1 MRQFADQIACG
12 LRDRGH
18 RVDEITAPVIMS
30 RLLPRTHPA
39 AKWLGYVDQ
48 FLIFPPRLYL
58 KVRQL
63 PVGSLCVLSDQ
74 ALAPWLGWFARRP
87 HVVHCHDLLA
97 LEAAVGLQPFHR
109 PSTSGCCYQY
119 WIRRGFRRG
128 RCFLSV
134 SAATKKALENHLL
147 HRPHLSAV
155 LYNYLHP
162 RFSVIPPSQSATL
175 IQRTLPGIDE
185 QTFVL
190 HIGRNWYKNRLGVL
204 EIFGQLHFLQP
215 SVHLILVGSPD
226 EVMQAWL
233 QKHSDLK
240 PLVHVLDRASDDLIV
255 ALYNRAA
262 VLLFP
267 SHGEGFGWPILEALA
282 CGCPVITTDRPPM
295 TEVGGDAVVFIP
307 PAPSPPQALAAWAR
321 AAAEQV
327 DLVLRRSPAEHEL
340 IRQLGFAQAHRFQHE
355 TWLDQLES
363 FYLQALVFQGTKPYM
378 A

>member
-1 MRQFADQIACG
+1 MRQFADQIADG
-12 LRDRGH
+12 LRSRGH
-18 RVDEITAPVIMS
+18 RVEEITAPVIMR

-39 AKWLGYVDQ
+39 AKWLGYVDK
-48 FLIFPPRLYL
+48 FLIFPPRLFL

-63 PVGSLCVLSDQ
+63 PVGTLCVLSDQ
-74 ALAPWLGWFARRP
+74 ALAPWLWWLGRRP

-97 LEAAVGLQPFHR
+97 LEAAIGLQPFHR
-109 PSTSGCCYQY
+109 PSTSGCCYQN

-147 HRPHLSAV
+147 YPPQLSAV

-162 RFSVIPPSQSATL
+162 RFSVIPPSQSASL
-175 IQRTLPGIDE
+175 IQRVLPRIDE
-185 QTFVL
+185 QPFVL

-204 EIFGQLHFLQP
+204 EIFWQFHFLQP
-215 SVHLILVGSPD
+215 SVHLILVGAVD
-226 EVMQAWL
+226 EEVQAWL
-233 QKHSDLK
+233 QQHSHLR
-240 PLVHVLDRASDDLIV
+240 PLVHVLDCASDDLIL

-267 SHGEGFGWPILEALA
+267 SHSEGFGWPILEAMA

-295 TEVGGDAVVFIP
+295 TEVGGAAVAIIP
-307 PAPSPPQALAAWAR
+307 PAPPPPQTLGAWAR

-327 DLVLRRSPAEHEL
+327 DLVLRRSPAEREL

-355 TWLDQLES
+355 AWLNQLES
-363 FYLQALVFQGTKPYM
+363 FYLQALALQG
-378 A
+378 